1 MNGSVPFKVQL
12 KKLFEGPSVYLDR
25 SAKSRHV
32 FVQVND
38 TGYFSEEPVRYQPRL
53 TKVLLTNDED
63 VLIAKVFEDVGG
75 QEKACLSD
83 NILYTF
89 YRNQKLVGQ
98 NGLGYLNLS
107 ENGIEADGLFKVV
120 VSVMENGVI
129 VSEMEGQPLYLDA

>member
-1 MNGSVPFKVQL
+1 M
-12 KKLFEGPSVYLDR
+12 
-25 SAKSRHV
+25 
-32 FVQVND
+32 ND

-89 YRNQKLVGQ
+89 YRNQKLVG
-98 NGLGYLNLS
+98 
-107 ENGIEADGLFKVV
+107 
-120 VSVMENGVI
+120 
-129 VSEMEGQPLYLDA
+129 

>member
-1 MNGSVPFKVQL
+1 M
-12 KKLFEGPSVYLDR
+12 
-25 SAKSRHV
+25 
-32 FVQVND
+32 
-38 TGYFSEEPVRYQPRL
+38 
-53 TKVLLTNDED
+53 
-63 VLIAKVFEDVGG
+63 
-75 QEKACLSD
+75 
-83 NILYTF
+83 YTF